1 MYVPANSRPAVFQ
14 ESRGEQETPGTHK
27 GLTKA
32 RTSCLS
38 LAAVMSP
45 NRSDARGLQ
54 ESQCIALRSST
65 HTWRKLQR
73 RWKIPQEVWQELGK
87 LLVLPRLSPGR
98 QQMRNCVGAAI
109 LEFRTSIPVVPR
121 AAASCPPSRAHARC
135 SLGSP

>member
-1 MYVPANSRPAVFQ
+1 MPANSRPAVFQ

-54 ESQCIALRSST
+54 ESQCIALRSNT
-65 HTWRKLQR
+65 HLAQAAEEMED
-73 RWKIPQEVWQELGK
+73 PQEVWQELGK